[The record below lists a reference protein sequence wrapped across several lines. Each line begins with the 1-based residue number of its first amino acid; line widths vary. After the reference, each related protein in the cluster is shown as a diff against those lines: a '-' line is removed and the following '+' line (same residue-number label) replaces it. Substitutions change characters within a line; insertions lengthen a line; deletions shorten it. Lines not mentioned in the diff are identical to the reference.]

1 MLFYLYFLA
10 SAIFFGTDLAISL
23 ILVGSSISIIKNSSV
38 RKVTETQGF
47 FFLTFADCTTCELRK
62 KDEKLNKRKTELRKD
77 IKCEINRLENL
88 LKDLDNGEDVSD
100 IEDKFYPSEEDK
112 QSLEYYYY

>member
-47 FFLTFADCTTCELRK
+47 FFLTFADCTTCELR
-62 KDEKLNKRKTELRKD
+62 NKRKTELRKD